1 MWALLA
7 RIGRSTLQVSL
18 AVYSTDIF
26 ASQRPRDVRRQL
38 QDNDMPT
45 QDEDDLPGD
54 DDYRQTYNFAPS
66 SYGLVYR
73 LDAPDYG
80 TAGSQRNN
88 EEAAD
93 DDAAN
98 TTEEEQTQNKS
109 NAEESP
115 ISSTPKY
122 KLQPMRWGLIPF
134 WTKRTPDYTT
144 TMRTINCRDD
154 SLFTPG
160 GMWNTMKQNKRCI
173 VIAQGFYEWLKK
185 PNPGP
190 SSGSGSSSK
199 DVNKIP
205 HFVKRKDGQ
214 LMCFAG
220 LFDHVK
226 YEDSPADQPPLYTYT
241 IITTE
246 SNKQLSFLHDR
257 MPVILDNGSADMFT
271 WLDNAGRSKWS
282 DDLQKLLKPYQGELE
297 CYPVS
302 KEVGKV
308 GNNSPSFIVPID
320 SVENKQNIMNFFG
333 GAKKAAKTEEVK
345 REVEEEEKEV
355 VEMAGKVEKDGSE
368 DKKTVDVEVNEE
380 NNAPLPVP
388 ASAGSK
394 RERDDEDDDKNDADE
409 DTHVNKAVKPDPSP
423 SKHTTTPANI
433 HKRSRN
439 AMSNHTQE
447 KAAAK
452 KVSPNKSNAAAG
464 TKKITSFFGK

>member
-1 MWALLA
+1 M
-7 RIGRSTLQVSL
+7 
-18 AVYSTDIF
+18 
-26 ASQRPRDVRRQL
+26 
-38 QDNDMPT
+38 
-45 QDEDDLPGD
+45 QDEQDLPAD
-54 DDYRQTYNFAPS
+54 EDYRQTYNFAPS

-80 TAGSQRNN
+80 TAGSQQRNSSNHN
-88 EEAAD
+88 EEHEEHEEQSQD
-93 DDAAN
+93 YDDATATATSTAPQSEDN
-98 TTEEEQTQNKS
+98 DTKIASDHGSTTTTTT
-109 NAEESP
+109 
-115 ISSTPKY
+115 ITTTTPKY

-160 GMWNTMKQNKRCI
+160 GMWNSMKQNKRCI
-173 VIAQGFYEWLKK
+173 ILAQGFYEWLKK

-190 SSGSGSSSK
+190 SSTK
-199 DVNKIP
+199 DVGGQKIP

-226 YEDSPADQPPLYTYT
+226 YEDSAPDAKPLYTYT

-257 MPVILDNGSADMFT
+257 MPVILDNGSDDLFT
-271 WLDNAGRSKWS
+271 WLDNVGRPKWS
-282 DDLQKLLKPYQGELE
+282 EELAKLLKPYKGELE

-308 GNNSPSFIVPID
+308 GNNSASFIVPLD

-345 REVEEEEKEV
+345 KEIVKEARDVEEK
-355 VEMAGKVEKDGSE
+355 GLKVKGDIDATSN
-368 DKKTVDVEVNEE
+368 KNVTVDADVTDE
-380 NNAPLPVP
+380 NNAPMPVP
-388 ASAGSK
+388 ISTSTGIK
-394 RERDDEDDDKNDADE
+394 REREQDGSGADDDKDN
-409 DTHVNKAVKPDPSP
+409 DTHLDKAAKSDAEATP
-423 SKHTTTPANI
+423 SKQAKTTSNI
-433 HKRSRN
+433 HKRSRD
-439 AMSNHTQE
+439 ATSNRTQE

-452 KVSPNKSNAAAG
+452 KTSHNKSAPAAAAG